1 VNRIYLYNV
10 IMEETGTAGSAQ
22 DASKA
27 PMTSV
32 RSQLSKRL
40 MRVAHLAWYV
50 CAAIVWG
57 IFFLAVPAQ
66 LNATREALQGN
77 LVAVEPSPLLYAS
90 NIASFLGFTA
100 AALISLILATILFL
114 KRPDDG
120 MALFLS
126 FFLLVYGVALGPL
139 DALGAFWPG
148 IGALSY
154 DLFLPVIFAPFLI
167 AFLSV
172 FPNGRFLP
180 SWTRWLVAASIL
192 YAPVSPIILNTNA
205 NSSRTAIS
213 VVGVL
218 LWFGL
223 VFSGLYAQIYRYR
236 HISNRVERQQTK
248 WVIYGL
254 TLGVLIAFL
263 LTLLTFYFKRTRPET
278 SLPKWAPLII
288 LGWRLAFA
296 ALPISFTF
304 AVMRYRLYDV
314 DKVINR
320 TLVYGALTAFV
331 VIIYVLIVGALGTF
345 FQAQGNL
352 FIALLAT
359 GIVAVLFQPLRERL
373 QRGVNR
379 LIYGER
385 DDPFEALSRLRKS
398 LESALPPD
406 ELLPTL
412 VETIAQTLKLSYVA
426 IHLSVEEG
434 DSIAAAYGNPSLDV
448 VQFPL
453 IYQGKHIGQ
462 LVVASRNSG
471 SSFSPPETRLLRNIA
486 QQTGAVAQA
495 MQLTVALQH
504 SRRQLVTTRE
514 EERRRLRRDLHD
526 GLGAT
531 LAALNLE
538 ASALLR
544 LIRPDPDKAEA
555 LVDEFRHDI
564 RNSIDDVRHLVHELR
579 PPTLDQLGLVEA
591 VRTQARQCSQLDANG
606 DLTLEV
612 KVEAPESFRPLPA
625 AVEVAAYR
633 IVQEALTNVVRHAQA
648 QHCTVRLELA
658 GELRLEV
665 VDDGLG
671 LADGRPQN
679 NGLGLLSMRERAE
692 ELGGDCS
699 IEPAAGGGTR
709 VLASLPLLEA

>member
-1 VNRIYLYNV
+1 MWQNYLYNV
-10 IMEETGTAGSAQ
+10 IVEETGTAASTQ
-22 DASKA
+22 DVSKA
-27 PMTSV
+27 PMVSA
-32 RSQLSKRL
+32 RIRFSGRL
-40 MRVAHLAWYV
+40 MRVARLAWYV
-50 CAAIVWG
+50 CAVVAWG
-57 IFFLAVPAQ
+57 ILILAVPAQ
-66 LNATREALQGN
+66 LNAAREALQGN
-77 LVAVEPSPLLYAS
+77 LAAAEPSSLLYAF
-90 NIASFLGFTA
+90 NIANFLGFTA

-114 KRPDDG
+114 KRPEDG

-139 DALGAFWPG
+139 DALGSFWPG

-154 DLFLPVIFAPFLI
+154 DLFLPVIFGPFLV

-172 FPNGRFLP
+172 FPNGRFVP
-180 SWTRWLVAASIL
+180 SWTRWLVTASLL

-205 NSSRTAIS
+205 DSGRTTLS
-213 VVGVL
+213 VIGVL

-223 VFSGLYAQIYRYR
+223 IFAGLYAQIYRHR
-236 HISNRVERQQTK
+236 HISNRAERQQTK

-254 TLGVLIAFL
+254 TLGVSFAFL
-263 LTLLTFYFKRTRPET
+263 LTLLTFSNDRTSPET
-278 SLPKWAPLII
+278 PLPRWVPLVI

-320 TLVYGALTAFV
+320 TLVYGALTACV
-331 VIIYVLIVGALGTF
+331 VIIYVLIVGTLGTF

-352 FIALLAT
+352 LIALLAT

-385 DDPFEALSRLRKS
+385 DDPFEALSRLGRR

-406 ELLPTL
+406 ELLPAL

-434 DSIAAAYGNPSLDV
+434 DSNAAAYGNPSPDV

-462 LVVASRNSG
+462 LVVALRDSG

-495 MQLTVALQH
+495 MQLTVDLQH

-538 ASALLR
+538 ASALRR
-544 LIRPDPDKAEA
+544 LIRPDPEKAEA

-564 RNSIDDVRHLVHELR
+564 RNSIDNIRHLVHELR

-591 VRTQARQCSQLDANG
+591 VHTQARQCSQADANG
-606 DLTLEV
+606 DPTLEV
-612 KVEAPESFRPLPA
+612 KVEAPEAFPPLPA

-658 GELRLEV
+658 DELRLEV

-671 LADGRPQN
+671 LANGRPQK

-692 ELGGDCS
+692 ELGGSCV
-699 IEPAAGGGTR
+699 IEAAAGGGTR
-709 VLASLPLLEA
+709 IAATLPLLSE